1 MQTRPFGRLGTVT
14 ALSMGGGGIGQVW
27 GSTSR
32 EEAVATLREAID
44 AGITLIDVAPAY
56 GKGEAEEV
64 VGEAFGGKPTRWRP
78 AVHEGRPVRALV
90 NRARPANHFRAH
102 RGQPRRQL
110 SRRLR
115 VEHLDLLYLHDQI
128 VPDGEA
134 SPEPGTPLQL
144 FQDVVRPALQQLVTR
159 GRIGAWGISARGV
172 VPALLEAINA
182 EEPPAAAQ
190 IVANALVF
198 EPRLAEACQ
207 AKSVAAVGIQPTHS
221 GALTDAFDRPV
232 QPDMAAF
239 FDRAAPF
246 RALAAELGQSPAYLA
261 HRYALA
267 LPGVSTVTLGVKNR
281 AELRQ
286 ALEAETAGPLPADI
300 VDRIHTALRLGS
312 T

>member
-1 MQTRPFGRLGTVT
+1 
-14 ALSMGGGGIGQVW
+14 MGGGGIGQVW

-64 VGEAFGGKPTRWRP
+64 VGEAFGGRLP
-78 AVHEGRPVRALV
+78 AGVRLATKVALFAPWSTV
-90 NRARPANHFRAH
+90 
-102 RGQPRRQL
+102 RGQPVTL
-110 SRRLR
+110 ELIEATLEDSLRRLR

-144 FQDVVRPALQQLVTR
+144 FQDVVRPALQQLVTQ

-172 VPALLEAINA
+172 VPALLVAINA

-207 AKSVAAVGIQPTHS
+207 AKRVAAVGIQPTHS

-246 RALAAELGQSPAYLA
+246 RAMAAELGQSPAYLA

-286 ALEAETAGPLPADI
+286 ALEAEAAGPLPAEI
-300 VDRIHTALRLGS
+300 VDRIHTALSSGVI
-312 T
+312 

>member
-1 MQTRPFGRLGTVT
+1 M
-14 ALSMGGGGIGQVW
+14 
-27 GSTSR
+27 
-32 EEAVATLREAID
+32 
-44 AGITLIDVAPAY
+44 
-56 GKGEAEEV
+56 
-64 VGEAFGGKPTRWRP
+64 
-78 AVHEGRPVRALV
+78 
-90 NRARPANHFRAH
+90 
-102 RGQPRRQL
+102 
-110 SRRLR
+110 
-115 VEHLDLLYLHDQI
+115 
-128 VPDGEA
+128 PDGEA
-134 SPEPGTPLQL
+134 SPEPGTPLRL

-159 GRIGAWGISARGV
+159 GSIGAWGISARGV

-207 AKSVAAVGIQPTHS
+207 ARSVAAVGIQPTHS

-239 FDRAAPF
+239 FDRAVPF

-286 ALEAETAGPLPADI
+286 ALEAETAGPLPAEI
-300 VDRIHTALRLGS
+300 VDRIHTALSSGVPE
-312 T
+312 